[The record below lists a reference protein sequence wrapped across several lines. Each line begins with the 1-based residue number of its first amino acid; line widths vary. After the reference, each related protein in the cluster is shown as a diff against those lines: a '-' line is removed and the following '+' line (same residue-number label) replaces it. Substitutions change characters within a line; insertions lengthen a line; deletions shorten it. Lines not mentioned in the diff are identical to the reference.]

1 MAPAPPFSSAFS
13 AVCAQG
19 CFVQGFVPCWGCS
32 WAISS
37 VLSRPDL
44 IREPHWGLPTRE
56 RISAGLGAVVDALAA
71 LVPITR
77 GLAVNAP
84 RSLFVHPPDKQK
96 GRGIPPSFRPNIDS
110 EDSFQVL
117 ALLFLKWFWF
127 LFRVERSK
135 PVPVLLLGLR
145 VFDSFLWC

>member
-1 MAPAPPFSSAFS
+1 M
-13 AVCAQG
+13 QG
-19 CFVQGFVPCWGCS
+19 SVPCWGCS

-44 IREPHWGLPTRE
+44 VREPRWGLPTRE
-56 RISAGLGAVVDALAA
+56 RISAGLGAVVEALAA

-110 EDSFQVL
+110 DEFISGVSFAILKMVL
-117 ALLFLKWFWF
+117 
-127 LFRVERSK
+127 V
-135 PVPVLLLGLR
+135 PVPGGTTQACSSAVAG
-145 VFDSFLWC
+145 FTCI